1 MYTVENNVVMKYSAA
16 AHTYRRMSSIS
27 TERMVNKGFPT
38 FGTRQDGVH
47 VSTLRNYNIPEFIL
61 KRVATDCDSDLL
73 EKGRMDDRL
82 QSMNEDA
89 LKMLYRIFVDCEED
103 ENGVFSHYR
112 FFAYVSS
119 AFHKCE
125 LLMNDTVPGE
135 SGKNHLFPVT
145 VKSKGVYVAVAQ
157 NKASGNPVSK
167 RDVVHFYE
175 TVADIKRGEHG
186 TMISEAIYGSS
197 VGVKTDAAKELGAL
211 GEKYPKDDENHI
223 DFRVVN
229 FENNIYVQIPV

>member
-1 MYTVENNVVMKYSAA
+1 MQQHATQTYKALAKYN
-16 AHTYRRMSSIS
+16 
-27 TERMVNKGFPT
+27 EGQDGMVNKGFPT
-38 FGTRQDGVH
+38 FGTTQDGAH

-61 KRVATDCDSDLL
+61 KRVAAECDSDLL

-89 LKMLYRIFVDCEED
+89 LKMLYSVFVDCNDDED
-103 ENGVFSHYR
+103 GLFSHYR

-125 LLMNDTVPGE
+125 ILMNDSVPGE
-135 SGKNHLFPVT
+135 SGKNHVFPVT

-157 NKASGNPVSK
+157 NKASGNAVSK
-167 RDVVHFYE
+167 KEISRFYE
-175 TVADIKRGEHG
+175 TVEDVKRGEHG
-186 TMISEAIYGSS
+186 TMISEAIYGSA
-197 VGVKTDAAKELGAL
+197 VGVKADAAKELGAL
-211 GEKYPKDDENHI
+211 SGKRPKDEENRI

-229 FENNIYVQIPV
+229 FDNNIYVQIPI